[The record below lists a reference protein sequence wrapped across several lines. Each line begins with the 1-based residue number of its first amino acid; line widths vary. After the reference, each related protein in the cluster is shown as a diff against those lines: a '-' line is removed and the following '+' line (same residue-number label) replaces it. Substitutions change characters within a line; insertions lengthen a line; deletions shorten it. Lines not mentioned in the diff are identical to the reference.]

1 MSKLNVRYKFIK
13 FGFIFLALNVSF
25 SYEFDEK
32 ALEALGFGSV
42 DLSAFS
48 GENPVNDGE
57 YRSQIHIN
65 NELILRDADIR
76 FFQKEGGE
84 DLCFSKEVLEQLPIK
99 QHYMSN
105 KALSFEDESEACYG
119 FSEIDSSI
127 TIDFNGLT
135 NDLKLTIP
143 HIYLDRYDA
152 QWVAPAQR
160 DNGISGLVL
169 DYTILQNYSKYRGF
183 NSSKDLFSY
192 GSAGAN
198 IGAFRFRGHYQY
210 SRVTNVGQTS
220 SNFQWDQ
227 VYGFVDIPSWSARLH
242 FGELYSNSN
251 TFTNVRFKGVSL
263 ATDENMM
270 PSFMR
275 GYAPQITGTVFTDAK
290 ITISQGSRVIRAI
303 QAPAGQF
310 EISDLPSNLNGLVE
324 VKIEESDGSVRSY
337 ETEISQVPFLTRKG
351 DVRYYLNAGK
361 LSPKKHRGYTEAG
374 RVTSSFSASEFS
386 YGLTNKVSIYGGLA
400 TVANDYHAVNLGVGV
415 DLGGLGAFSGD
426 ITRSSAKF
434 GDKNGLNNMKGVA
447 YRFNYAKKLND
458 NLNLNLVGY
467 RFSTR
472 EYLTIDNYIN
482 LQSGHG
488 NVDREKNRLMATISH
503 QFVNDNSSISL
514 NYERGSYW
522 NRHNSSNLNIGYS
535 KRIRSGWLRDS
546 QLYVSVMRRTQ
557 STGPKENAVSMF
569 LSIPLEE
576 RTASV
581 RYNIT
586 YADIDKSIDQ
596 NVTYYKSKEWGSYQV
611 GVESHFRQSNQ
622 SDYGV
627 TGSILK
633 NSQYGSFRLSAREAR
648 DTRYFS
654 AEADGS
660 ITVTSKGIV
669 AHKQVYND
677 ESRLI
682 VDTGVSGVKLMNN
695 RDQVSNYFGL
705 IGVSDLSS
713 YYNMQY
719 RVDNDN
725 LPEDV
730 EIQNSVIDLAVS
742 KGSIA
747 YRNLNAISGK
757 KAVAIIT
764 LEDGSH
770 PPFGARI
777 LRENGEDIEVGLVSQ
792 DGLTYLTGLNRR
804 AKFVVSWGGNQ
815 QCVIQISASFDANEV
830 QNLIC
835 NME

>member
-1 MSKLNVRYKFIK
+1 MRL
-13 FGFIFLALNVSF
+13 GFLLIAFNVSY

-48 GENPVNDGE
+48 GESPVNNGE
-57 YRSQIHIN
+57 YKSQVFIN
-65 NELILRDADIR
+65 NDLILRNADIR
-76 FFQKEGGE
+76 FFQSEGGE
-84 DLCFSKEVLEQLPIK
+84 ELCFSKEVLEQLPIK
-99 QHYMSN
+99 KRYMSD
-105 KALSFEDESEACYG
+105 KSLFFSEDSEACYG

-135 NDLKLTIP
+135 NDLKLTLP

-160 DNGISGLVL
+160 DNGVSGLVL
-169 DYTILQNYSKYRGF
+169 DYSILQNYSKYKGF
-183 NSSKDLFSY
+183 SASKDLFSY
-192 GSAGAN
+192 GTAGVN
-198 IGAFRFRGHYQY
+198 IGALRIRGNYQY
-210 SRVTNVGQTS
+210 SRATNAGQTY

-227 VYGFVDIPSWSARLH
+227 VYGYVDVPSWSARLH
-242 FGELYSNSN
+242 FGELYSTSN

-263 ATDENMM
+263 STDENMM

-324 VKIEESDGSVRSY
+324 VKIEESDGSVRTY

-361 LSPKKHRGYTEAG
+361 LSPKKRRGYNEKE
-374 RVTSSFSASEFS
+374 RITSSFSASEFS
-386 YGLTNKVSIYGGLA
+386 YGLTNKVSIYGGIA
-400 TVANDYHAVNLGVGV
+400 TISNDYHAINLGVGV
-415 DLGGLGAFSGD
+415 DLGVMGAFSGD

-434 GDKNGLNNMKGVA
+434 NGENEPHDMKGVA

-458 NLNLNLVGY
+458 HLNLNLVGY

-472 EYLTIDNYIN
+472 EYLTLDNYIN
-482 LQSGHG
+482 LKSGYN

-522 NRHNSSNLNIGYS
+522 NRENSSNINIGYS
-535 KRIRSGWLRDS
+535 KRIGSGWLRDS

-557 STGPKENAVSMF
+557 FAGVKENAVSIF

-576 RTASV
+576 KTASV
-581 RYNIT
+581 RYNMT

-596 NVTYYKSKEWGSYQV
+596 NVTYFKSKEWGSYQV
-611 GVESHFRQSNQ
+611 GVETHSRQSNQ
-622 SDYGV
+622 SDYGI
-627 TGSILK
+627 TGSVLR
-633 NSQYGSFRLSAREAR
+633 NSQYGSFRLSGREAR
-648 DTRYFS
+648 DMRYFS
-654 AEADGS
+654 AEVDGS
-660 ITVTSKGIV
+660 ITVTSKGAV

-682 VDTGVSGVKLMNN
+682 VDTDVSGVQLMNN

-730 EIQNSVIDLAVS
+730 EIQDSVIDLAVS
-742 KGSIA
+742 KGAIA

-757 KAVAIIT
+757 KAVAVIT

-777 LRENGEDIEVGLVSQ
+777 LRENGEDLEVGLVSQ
-792 DGLTYLTGLNRR
+792 EGLTYLTGLNRR
-804 AKFVVSWGGNQ
+804 AKFIVSWGGNQ

-830 QNLIC
+830 QNLTC
-835 NME
+835 YME